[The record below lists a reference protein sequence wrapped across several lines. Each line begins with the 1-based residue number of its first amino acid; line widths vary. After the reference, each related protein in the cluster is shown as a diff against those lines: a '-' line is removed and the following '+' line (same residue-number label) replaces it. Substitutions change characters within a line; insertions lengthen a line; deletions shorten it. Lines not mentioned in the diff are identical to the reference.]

1 MTIAQQEMNKIN
13 AFSANRETRNAARL
27 EMIREFR
34 AKAIDRGSVFIRDVL
49 KNGRI
54 FAHCL
59 EAEALQ
65 EFITFSFNN
74 LEHEDFLSW
83 THLHTRLA
91 IKDHAFGS
99 ARILMKAY
107 GGDLE
112 IDIDDFPVLT
122 PEILNFFDSESGSN
136 LLKIRPF
143 LNMSWDN
150 GAGHE
155 GFLLLHRIVGADR
168 LKKHIL
174 NDKNYSTHDDQY
186 SALSLMAKIGLLDNF
201 LDRDTINLLFARGFL
216 ATIEQLPEKT
226 LLEEFIV
233 DLDISRLFE
242 SLATEA
248 KYGNS
253 ANVTHVLREIQPYL
267 NPERRLS

>member
-1 MTIAQQEMNKIN
+1 MTITKQDTNQIE

-34 AKAIDRGSVFIRDVL
+34 AKAIDRGVAYIQDVL
-49 KNGRI
+49 KNGRL

-59 EAEALQ
+59 EADALQ
-65 EFITFSFNN
+65 EFIKFSINH

-83 THLHTRLA
+83 AHLHTRLA
-91 IKDHAFGS
+91 IKDHAFDS

-112 IDIDDFPVLT
+112 IDIDDFPFLT

-136 LLKIRPF
+136 LLKITPF
-143 LNMSWDN
+143 LNMNWDN

-168 LKKHIL
+168 LKNHIL
-174 NDKNYSTHDDQY
+174 NDKHYSIHDNQY
-186 SALSLMAKIGLLDNF
+186 SALSIMAKLGMLDNF
-201 LDRDTINLLFARGFL
+201 LDRDTINLLFARGVI
-216 ATIEQLPEKT
+216 AAIEQISEKT
-226 LLEEFIV
+226 TLERMILDLDTSRLLESF
-233 DLDISRLFE
+233 
-242 SLATEA
+242 ATEA
-248 KYGNS
+248 KYGDA
-253 ANVTHVLREIQPYL
+253 ANVTHALKEIQPYL
-267 NPERRLS
+267 NPERRLV